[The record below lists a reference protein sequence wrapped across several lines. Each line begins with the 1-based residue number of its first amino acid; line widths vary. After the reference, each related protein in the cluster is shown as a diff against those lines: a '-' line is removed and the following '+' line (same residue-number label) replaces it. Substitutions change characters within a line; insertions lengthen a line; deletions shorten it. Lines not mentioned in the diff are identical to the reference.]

1 MRPKLVVGVSILAAL
16 LGAGSCIGIV
26 LGVFSAVNPVPKPG
40 LIVSATLLLPIATIV
55 FAAFFVYRHTAKR
68 RKLQAFLTAVL
79 ATLITLGLLLLT
91 TILTARRGTAEP
103 PQIIQPP
110 SPT

>member
-1 MRPKLVVGVSILAAL
+1 MRPKLVVGVSLVAAL

-26 LGVFSAVNPVPKPG
+26 LGVLSAVNPVAKPG

-55 FAAFFVYRHTAKR
+55 FAAIFVYRHTAKR

-79 ATLITLGLLLLT
+79 ATLITLGLLLLA

-110 SPT
+110 SAT